1 MSVVLGEQPLLV
13 VLLREEE
20 EDEHGA
26 EQSRDDPGRIG
37 PLVPWRNAVLAPEMM
52 ASCCDAGYREAVFA
66 ALEND
71 LVSSACVL
79 ALTSFPELE
88 ISDPAAVA

>member
-1 MSVVLGEQPLLV
+1 MVLGEQPLLV
-13 VLLREEE
+13 VLLGEEE

-26 EQSRDDPGRIG
+26 EQNRDDPGGIG
-37 PLVPWRNAVLAPEMM
+37 PLVALEKRGLGTEMM
-52 ASCCDAGYREAVFA
+52 ASCCDAGYREAVSA

-79 ALTSFPELE
+79 ELTSWPELE